1 MHACWGAPAIIR
13 GMGAIAVLAAAL
25 ASPVAD
31 AQGFA
36 AQWMMRVTQAARTL
50 NYSGTILVRQGARFD
65 TFRLAHMFDNEQES
79 EKLLSLDGPA
89 REIVRSATEVRY
101 YFPDAKVVRIEP
113 RTIRNV
119 FPSLSPE
126 QTANLAQYYE
136 FKLTP
141 GGRVAGRI
149 TEMATFE
156 PRDGMRYAHRFWAD
170 ATTGLL
176 LRSRLVNEKGD
187 VIEEFAFTDVTYNAK
202 LDKEMVRPSWT
213 SVPSDWQV
221 TQAGPGEFKSNDT
234 GWTANKVPP
243 GFIKIS
249 EGFRKLAGKRDP
261 AAHLVFSDGLV
272 AISVFVEP
280 YTVTQTQIGLT
291 QAGGLAQYST
301 RSDAYR
307 VTVIGE
313 APPATVQQIAQ
324 SVSRNKP

>member
-1 MHACWGAPAIIR
+1 MRAWWGTPAIR
-13 GMGAIAVLAAAL
+13 GAGAVVVLAAATL
-25 ASPVAD
+25 ASPVAL
-31 AQGFA
+31 AQGYA
-36 AQWMMRVTQAARTL
+36 AQWLMRVTQAAQTL
-50 NYSGTILVRQGARFD
+50 NYSGTVLVRQGARYD
-65 TFRLAHMFDNEQES
+65 TFRLAHMFDNDQES

-126 QTANLAQYYE
+126 QTANLTQYYE
-136 FKLTP
+136 FKLAP
-141 GGRVAGRI
+141 GGRVAGRM

-176 LRSRLVNEKGD
+176 LRSRLINEKGD
-187 VIEEFAFTDVTYNAK
+187 VIEEFAFTDVNYNAK

-213 SVPSDWQV
+213 SVPADWQV
-221 TQAGPGEFKSNDT
+221 TQSGPGELVANDT
-234 GWTANKVPP
+234 GWIVNKVPP
-243 GFIKIS
+243 GFVKIS
-249 EGFRKLAGKRDP
+249 EGFRKLAGKREP

-280 YTVTQTQIGLT
+280 FTVTQTQIGLT

-301 RSDAYR
+301 RSDAFR

-324 SVSRNKP
+324 SVSRKP